1 MQISSVQIK
10 ASPVT
15 MQLLFESDEAI
26 GIESLCTCRHYLKD
40 WILDWIFRSCIGTDL
55 RKRCLF
61 VYKSRVIFLKFY
73 NNAKR
78 FHIFM
83 NHNKNLHDL

>member
-26 GIESLCTCRHYLKD
+26 GIESLPAATIWK
-40 WILDWIFRSCIGTDL
+40 IGFQIWFL
-55 RKRCLF
+55 GFALE
-61 VYKSRVIFLKFY
+61 VI
-73 NNAKR
+73 
-78 FHIFM
+78 
-83 NHNKNLHDL
+83 